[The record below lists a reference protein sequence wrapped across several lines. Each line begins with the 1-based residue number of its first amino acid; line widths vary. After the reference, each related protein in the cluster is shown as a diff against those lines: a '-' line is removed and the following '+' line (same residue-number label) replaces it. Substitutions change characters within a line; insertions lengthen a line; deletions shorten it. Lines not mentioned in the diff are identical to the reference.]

1 MTDLPNKWYN
11 NSETNEMGFLCMKII
26 DILTQNKLFISFEVF
41 PPKTETSFESVRH
54 ATEEIAKLKPSF
66 MSVTYGAGGGTS
78 QYTLEIA
85 KNIKKLYGVPTLA
98 HLTCVSSTKE
108 TVHQKIQEIKAAGIQ
123 NVMALR
129 GDIPSELLGADRSL
143 WDYQHA
149 VSLVREL
156 KEVDADFCIG
166 GACYPEIHTESTN
179 QKEDIMYLKEKV
191 DAGCDFLTTQMF
203 FDNNL
208 LYNFLYKIRE
218 AGITV
223 PVIPGIMPITN
234 ANQVERAVKLS
245 GSFMPQRFKSLVDK
259 FGTDPAAMKQ
269 AGIAYATDQ
278 IIDLYAN
285 GITNVHVYSMNKPD
299 VAEKIQS
306 NLSDILGK

>member
-1 MTDLPNKWYN
+1 MYN
-11 NSETNEMGFLCMKII
+11 TYRNFSDGNFAMKII
-26 DILTQNKLFISFEVF
+26 DLLKQPTLSLSFEVF
-41 PPKTETSFESVRH
+41 PPKTEVGFDSVKK
-54 ATEEIAKLKPSF
+54 ATEEIARLRPAF

-78 QYTLEIA
+78 KYTLEIA
-85 KNIKKLYGVPTLA
+85 ENLKKAYGVPTLE

-108 TVHQKIQEIKAAGIQ
+108 TVKKKIEEIKAAGIE

-129 GDIPSELLGADRSL
+129 GDIPKELENSDRDS
-143 WDYQHA
+143 WDYKHA
-149 VSLVREL
+149 IDLVREL
-156 KEVDADFCIG
+156 KAANPDFCIG
-166 GACYPEIHTESTN
+166 GACYPEVHPESIN
-179 QKEDIMYLKEKV
+179 QSEDIKHLKEKV

-223 PVIPGIMPITN
+223 PIIPGIMPITN
-234 ANQVERAVKLS
+234 ANQVERAIKLS
-245 GSFMPQRFKSLVDK
+245 GSFMPQRFKSIVDK
-259 FGTDPAAMKQ
+259 FGHDPAAMKQ
-269 AGIAYATDQ
+269 AGLAYATDQ